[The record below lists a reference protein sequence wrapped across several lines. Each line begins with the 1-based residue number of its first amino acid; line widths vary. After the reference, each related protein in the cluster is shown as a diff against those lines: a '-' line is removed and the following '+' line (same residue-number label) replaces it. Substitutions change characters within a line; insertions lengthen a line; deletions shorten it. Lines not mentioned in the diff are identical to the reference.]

1 METIFVFAATALVA
15 AATAAVWRAWR
26 AEAARE
32 VEARLRAA
40 AEERARQ
47 EAEAREAEARLRAA
61 AEERARQEAEAR
73 EAEARLRAAAEEKAR
88 KEAERAQREA
98 ERAKREAERAQR
110 EAEARKA
117 AERRCA
123 KLGADIADS
132 RVNIVKRITERE
144 LVNALTRAIPALA
157 PERGR
162 RIQNQIESLARLRA
176 DSERIRKEM
185 AETSDKEAAAQ
196 LQKRM
201 TKAAA
206 DAEALVA
213 RLRNILE
220 NDPELHGIKLSL
232 AWGSR
237 VSVAADKN
245 KKAEEKKAEEKE
257 K

>member
-1 METIFVFAATALVA
+1 MEAVVVVAAVALVVA
-15 AATAAVWRAWR
+15 AALATLAAWR
-26 AEAARE
+26 AEARAAQEAAARE
-32 VEARLRAA
+32 
-40 AEERARQ
+40 
-47 EAEAREAEARLRAA
+47 EAE
-61 AEERARQEAEAR
+61 
-73 EAEARLRAAAEEKAR
+73 
-88 KEAERAQREA
+88 ERAQREA
-98 ERAKREAERAQR
+98 AAREEAEERAQR
-110 EAEARKA
+110 EAAAREEAEERAQREAAARARAQERARKEIEARRDAEERAQAAERARKE

-132 RVNIVKRITERE
+132 RVDIVKRITERE

-245 KKAEEKKAEEKE
+245 KKAEEKKAEEK
-257 K
+257 